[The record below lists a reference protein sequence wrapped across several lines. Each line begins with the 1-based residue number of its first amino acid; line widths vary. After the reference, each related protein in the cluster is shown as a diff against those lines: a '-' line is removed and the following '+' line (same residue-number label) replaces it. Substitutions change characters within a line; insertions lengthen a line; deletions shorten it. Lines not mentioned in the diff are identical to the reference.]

1 MFEND
6 ETYGIK
12 DNINNMP
19 VPSDIDQYIINGIK
33 KGKTRKRFDKIKRLC
48 ETTAAALLISFITL
62 SRFSPGFAA
71 YCSKVPGLQYIIKL
85 VNYDKGVKAIVKNN
99 FIQHIGLS
107 DEHEKLVFSVNDI
120 IIDNTKAFIFY
131 SVEDKGNHRFIG
143 IDEASFKDKAGN
155 IIPACINY
163 STMGKDMSKEKKI
176 DGEIELNYDERVLIP
191 ENIYMNVKLE
201 ESDNND
207 NRSAVKLPSEWNIII
222 PVDVKKFEGMKKTY
236 ILNKKVTIE
245 NQNILFKKV
254 TIMPTQIAVEVECDK
269 NNTKKILHFDDIKIE
284 DEKGETY
291 GSIENGVTGT
301 FKDEYSQVL
310 YFQSNY
316 FTNPEE
322 LYITGSS
329 IRALDKDKLTAIL
342 DIKNKKL
349 LKSPD
354 DKLQLSSISNYNGN
368 INVTFNLKKDKN
380 LDSKHYYFVFKH
392 PITDSNG
399 KEIKGTIGSTNGE
412 DEGTNTIILSFP
424 SSSKFKNPLY
434 LTIEDYP
441 SRINGCFKV
450 KIK

>member
-12 DNINNMP
+12 ENINDIP
-19 VPSDIDQYIINGIK
+19 VPPDIDQYIINGIK
-33 KGKTRKRFDKIKRLC
+33 KGKSRKRFDKIKRLC

-71 YCSKVPGLQYIIKL
+71 YCSKVPGLQYIVRL

-107 DEHEKLVFSVNDI
+107 DEHEKLVFTVNDI

-131 SVEDKGNHRFIG
+131 SVEDKGSHRFIG

-155 IIPACINY
+155 IIPACVNY

-176 DGEIELNYDERVLIP
+176 DGEVELNYDERVLIP

-201 ESDNND
+201 ESENND
-207 NRSAVKLPSEWNIII
+207 DRSAVKLPSEWKIII
-222 PVDVKKFEGMKKTY
+222 PVDIKKFEGMQKTY
-236 ILNKKVTIE
+236 VLNKKVTIE

-254 TIMPTQIAVEVECDK
+254 TITPTQIAVEIEYDK
-269 NNTKKILHFDDIKIE
+269 NNTKKILHFDDMKIE

-301 FKDEYSQVL
+301 LKNENSEVL

-329 IRALDKDKLTAIL
+329 IRALDKEKLTAVL

-354 DKLQLSSISNYNGN
+354 SKLQLSSISNYNGN
-368 INVTFNLKKDKN
+368 INVTFNLKKDKI
-380 LDSKHYYFVFKH
+380 LDSKYFYFVFNQS
-392 PITDSNG
+392 ITDSNG

-412 DEGTNTIILSFP
+412 DEGRTTIILSIP
-424 SSSKFKNPLY
+424 SSCKFKNPLY

-441 SRINGCFKV
+441 ARINENF
-450 KIK
+450 KIKIK

>member
-1 MFEND
+1 MFENG
-6 ETYGIK
+6 EIYEIK
-12 DNINNMP
+12 DNINKIP
-19 VPSDIDQYIINGIK
+19 VPPDIDQYIINGIK
-33 KGKTRKRFDKIKRLC
+33 RGKTRKKYDKIKRIC
-48 ETTAAALLISFITL
+48 ETTAAALFILFIAL

-71 YCSKVPGLQYIIKL
+71 YCSKVPGLQYIIRL
-85 VNYDKGVKAIVKNN
+85 VNYDKGVKAIVQND

-107 DEHEKLVFSVNDI
+107 DEHEKLVFTVNDI
-120 IIDNTKAFIFY
+120 IIDNTKAFVFY
-131 SVEDKGNHRFIG
+131 SIEDKGSHRFIG
-143 IDEASFKDKAGN
+143 LDEASFKDKSGN

-163 STMGKDMSKEKKI
+163 STMCVDISKEKKV
-176 DGEIELNYDERVLIP
+176 DGEIELNYDETVKIP
-191 ENIYMNVKLE
+191 ENIYMSIKLQ
-201 ESDNND
+201 ESENND
-207 NRSAVKLPSEWNIII
+207 NRPAVKLPSEWKIII
-222 PVDVKKFEGMKKTY
+222 PVDIKKFEGMQITY

-254 TIMPTQIAVEVECDK
+254 TIIPTQIAVEIEYDK

-291 GSIENGVTGT
+291 GSITNGVTGT
-301 FKDEYSQVL
+301 LKNEYSEVL

-316 FTNPEE
+316 FTNPKDI
-322 LYITGSS
+322 YITGSS
-329 IRALDKDKLTAIL
+329 IRALDKDKLTAVL

-368 INVTFNLKKDKN
+368 INVTFSLKKDKI
-380 LDSKHYYFVFKH
+380 LDSKYYYFVFKH
-392 PITDSNG
+392 TIIDING
-399 KEIKGTIGSTNGE
+399 KEIKDTIGSSNGK
-412 DEGTNTIILSFP
+412 DEGRTTIILSFP

-441 SRINGCFKV
+441 TRINGYFKV